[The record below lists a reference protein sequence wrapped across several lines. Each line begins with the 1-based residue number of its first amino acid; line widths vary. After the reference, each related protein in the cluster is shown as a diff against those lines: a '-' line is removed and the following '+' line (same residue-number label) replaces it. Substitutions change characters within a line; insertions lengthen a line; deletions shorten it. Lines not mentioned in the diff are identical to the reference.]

1 MGIFFK
7 KYIAEFEVDL
17 TDGTSGK
24 GKINVGGTILS
35 DLSEVQ
41 SEVRK
46 MISKNY
52 GANVERFTKYKIYEV

>member
-17 TDGTSGK
+17 TDGTYGK
-24 GKINVGGTILS
+24 GKINLGGTILS

-41 SEVRK
+41 LEVSKR
-46 MISKNY
+46 ISNNY
-52 GANVERFTKYKIYEV
+52 GADVRRFTKYKIYEM